1 MNYKDI
7 QPIDSRPKRRKS
19 RDNPYTLFTV
29 GMWEGSP
36 RYYISFRTTNG
47 DSICLEIAQE
57 VYKEMDQ
64 FELDDLRYLNEVDN
78 HYEHSALTE
87 ETLSK
92 RTAYRPEG
100 IDVYILNKMQNECLK
115 EYIAMLPPTQRRR
128 LILYY
133 YGKFTCKQI
142 AKQDNC
148 SVIAVKK
155 SLESARK
162 NLKKLIEG
170 VIPSAF

>member
-100 IDVYILNKMQNECLK
+100 IEDAERVFERVYCNASADSTQKIDIILL
-115 EYIAMLPPTQRRR
+115 R
-128 LILYY
+128 
-133 YGKFTCKQI
+133 
-142 AKQDNC
+142 
-148 SVIAVKK
+148 
-155 SLESARK
+155 
-162 NLKKLIEG
+162 
-170 VIPSAF
+170 